1 MRGFKARSKYAPI
14 EGFVNWKKPSHWRSD
29 CLQLSLWRVIQSRKG
44 KIVEGLHDIIWRQ
57 EGLVRKRA
65 ESQGISRLQIRIQ
78 GWLLL
83 HLPACENNKHLRF
96 ILQRLAGQPP
106 LPVNL
111 DYEEEGAKTTAAE
124 DAWCSVS
131 SAVWSV
137 WLTIY
142 RVDSSANTILTNT
155 RFTPMIIR
163 LFVGESWEFLRH
175 SWLRSHRRTSID
187 PRGCFKTVTI
197 HVSSSHDQ
205 HDQCTCYDYLL
216 LGWGECYR
224 RSHYFQWRE
233 SPSVSDQRWIIHRNL
248 VWDPK

>member
-1 MRGFKARSKYAPI
+1 MISSEGKKAWLEKGLNPKGYLVCKYAFKVGYCCI
-14 EGFVNWKKPSHWRSD
+14 Y
-29 CLQLSLWRVIQSRKG
+29 LRVR
-44 KIVEGLHDIIWRQ
+44 IINIW
-57 EGLVRKRA
+57 G
-65 ESQGISRLQIRIQ
+65 SS
-78 GWLLL
+78 
-83 HLPACENNKHLRF
+83 
-96 ILQRLAGQPP
+96 
-106 LPVNL
+106 
-111 DYEEEGAKTTAAE
+111 
-124 DAWCSVS
+124 CSVWLGNRRYRS
-131 SAVWSV
+131 IWIMRRRGQKLPQPKMHDASAVWSV
-137 WLTIY
+137 WLTIYIY